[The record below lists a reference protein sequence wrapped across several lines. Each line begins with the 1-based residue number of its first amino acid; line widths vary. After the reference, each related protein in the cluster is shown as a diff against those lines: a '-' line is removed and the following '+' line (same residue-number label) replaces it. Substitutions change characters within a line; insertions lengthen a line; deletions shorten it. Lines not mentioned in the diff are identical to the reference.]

1 MNFTEL
7 PYCASLKMPFEDV
20 HWQNL
25 TNMIFDYLELLA
37 SEALML
43 VTLLF
48 TTHLS
53 RDICIF
59 IVDGKKRDYIFQLLN
74 QALAI

>member
-25 TNMIFDYLELLA
+25 TNMIFDYLE
-37 SEALML
+37 ALML
-43 VTLLF
+43 VTSLF